1 MVKGKMTPSPRLY
14 KPRSNKVMVVVFP
27 VSRPGRKVFWNTKLP
42 TESKKNDIDT
52 IGWHGGAK
60 KIAEKRASRK
70 TEDYT
75 GVSKNTIP

>member
-27 VSRPGRKVFWNTKLP
+27 VSRPERKVFWNTKLP

-52 IGWHGGAK
+52 IG
-60 KIAEKRASRK
+60 
-70 TEDYT
+70 
-75 GVSKNTIP
+75 